1 MVFLTDSRLVGIAS
15 IQVWS
20 LQQHVASSGGTCPLC
35 SLCELLGVH
44 LKCDG
49 APYSCTTSW
58 PWEQASFFLQS
69 KQSLF
74 VAAVDQP

>member
-1 MVFLTDSRLVGIAS
+1 MVFFTDSRLVGIAS

-44 LKCDG
+44 LKCEWCPLQLYHILALG
-49 APYSCTTSW
+49 ASI
-58 PWEQASFFLQS
+58 FFS
-69 KQSLF
+69 
-74 VAAVDQP
+74 PE